1 MIKERKYLIVGNWK
15 MNKTP
20 SQSADLVKKIADLGT
35 KRSVSPH
42 VTVAIC
48 PPFTSLDR
56 CAEGLKNTAIAMG
69 AQNLHFGNEGAFT
82 GEISASML
90 KDLGLVYVIIGH
102 SERRAIF
109 HETDEQIHQKVK
121 TAQASQ
127 LIPILCVGETLD
139 ERESDRTLTVIETQ
153 ISHALKGLTNTNLI
167 IAYEPVW
174 AIGTGKTATPEMAQQ
189 VHQFIRE
196 LLQKQFG
203 KESRTIP
210 ILYGGSM
217 KPDNAADLLKQPDID
232 GGLVGGASL
241 AAENFM
247 DIVAAAGACGCPEGS
262 AARVINTFLGP
273 VHAHRAWTGPL
284 SFT

>member
-1 MIKERKYLIVGNWK
+1 MIMERKYLIVGNWK

-20 SQSADLVKKIADLGT
+20 SQSEDLVKKIIDLKTRHGI
-35 KRSVSPH
+35 SAH
-42 VTVAIC
+42 VTIAIC

-56 CAEGLKNTAIAMG
+56 CAEWLKNTDIAIG
-69 AQNLHFGNEGAFT
+69 AQNLYFEKEGAFT

-90 KDLGLVYVIIGH
+90 KDLRLTYVIIGH

-121 TAQASQ
+121 IAQASQ

-139 ERESDRTLTVIETQ
+139 ERESNRTLTVIETQ
-153 ISHALKGLTNTNLI
+153 ISHVLEGLTNTNLV

-174 AIGTGKTATPEMAQQ
+174 AIGTGKTATPEMAQK

-203 KESRTIP
+203 KGSQIIP

-217 KPDNAADLLKQPDID
+217 KPDNAADLLTQPDID
-232 GGLVGGASL
+232 GGLIGGASL
-241 AAENFM
+241 VAESFM
-247 DIVAAAGACGCPEGS
+247 DIVATKGLS
-262 AARVINTFLGP
+262 
-273 VHAHRAWTGPL
+273 PL
-284 SFT
+284 DSRKES